1 MRVVLARREEND
13 EGNAPG
19 KPGHGARSLDWVG
32 PIAPVAH
39 RTERSAPDRKAAGSI
54 PARRTTR
61 SSLGVIF
68 SHPCRSDRCHNPGIG
83 KKYRHTMGLRV
94 GNGLLT
100 RLVRG
105 GIGPKAMRLVT
116 VRGRTTGKE
125 YSTPIWLVEQA
136 DGRYWVA
143 VFGETNTVRNA
154 RAAGRV
160 TLSRGAVRDDVR
172 LREVPVSERVPFLRA
187 RIGLSGS
194 QMLRPYFD
202 ATPQSSDADFAAIAP
217 EHTVF
222 KLERV

>member
-1 MRVVLARREEND
+1 
-13 EGNAPG
+13 
-19 KPGHGARSLDWVG
+19 
-32 PIAPVAH
+32 
-39 RTERSAPDRKAAGSI
+39 
-54 PARRTTR
+54 
-61 SSLGVIF
+61 
-68 SHPCRSDRCHNPGIG
+68 
-83 KKYRHTMGLRV
+83 MGLRV

-143 VFGETNTVRNA
+143 VFGETNTIKNA

-172 LREVPVSERVPFLRA
+172 LREVPVTERVPFLRA
-187 RIGLSGS
+187 RIGLGGS
-194 QMLRPYFD
+194 RMLRPYFD
-202 ATPQSSDADFAAIAP
+202 ATSQSSDADFAAIAP
-217 EHTVF
+217 EHAVF

>member
-1 MRVVLARREEND
+1 
-13 EGNAPG
+13 
-19 KPGHGARSLDWVG
+19 
-32 PIAPVAH
+32 
-39 RTERSAPDRKAAGSI
+39 
-54 PARRTTR
+54 
-61 SSLGVIF
+61 
-68 SHPCRSDRCHNPGIG
+68 
-83 KKYRHTMGLRV
+83 MGLRV

-105 GIGPKAMRLVT
+105 GGPKAMRLVT

-154 RAAGRV
+154 RAAGRA

-172 LREVPVSERVPFLRA
+172 LREVPVTERVPFLRA
-187 RIGLSGS
+187 RIGLGGS
-194 QMLRPYFD
+194 RMLRPYFD
-202 ATPQSSDADFAAIAP
+202 ATSQSSDADFAAIAP
-217 EHTVF
+217 EHAVF